1 MGGPSATVHAGSS
14 LAHLLRDAAR
24 IDRSQSDP
32 VVAGR
37 NAVAVAVPLAA
48 GPLAGSAAVGL
59 AMTIGALQTAFA
71 DRPGPYRL
79 RALRM
84 LGTACAAAITSML
97 AILCSG
103 NDVVSVALLFLI
115 AFLAG
120 LLTVGGPAATQVGV
134 ASVA

>member
-24 IDRSQSDP
+24 IDRTQSDP

-37 NAVAVAVPLAA
+37 NAVGVAVPLAA
-48 GPLAGSAAVGL
+48 GTLAGSAAVGL

-84 LGTACAAAITSML
+84 LGTALAAAVASTL
-97 AILCSG
+97 AVALSHY
-103 NDVVSVALLFLI
+103 DVAEVALLTVL
-115 AFLAG
+115 AFVAG
-120 LLTVGGPAATQVGV
+120 LLTAG
-134 ASVA
+134 